1 LFDFMVP
8 DSAPRIKSAA
18 RDSPLFQDRGGSFF
32 NRGQNVLGHKSSAAM
47 SFYIAP
53 MLLMELI

>member
-1 LFDFMVP
+1 VVLFDFMVP

-32 NRGQNVLGHKSSAAM
+32 NRGQNVLGSAAM